1 MWRLERM
8 LSLGNFAARHRI
20 PVGGIFLAFLKARLN
35 RMGHLIAVVF
45 SFYCRMQRL
54 FRCLT
59 LRLLFTDARGVSFG
73 S

>member
-8 LSLGNFAARHRI
+8 LSLGNFAARHSI
-20 PVGGIFLAFLKARLN
+20 GGIFLAFLKARLN

>member
-8 LSLGNFAARHRI
+8 LSLGNFTARHRI
-20 PVGGIFLAFLKARLN
+20 GGIFLAFLKARLN